1 MFHSLSVWLQI
12 IVSEWL
18 LFDANS
24 AIFQLYQGKEQVT
37 FIWDD
42 GEVRFILSWIFYSA
56 SWLKQQSVDRHV
68 ASLGHI
74 ILITSQ
80 PVFVLTPYHLMLRGE
95 AANTNFIVFGVTR
108 PGLEPT
114 IYCTLSEHA
123 NHYTT
128 RDRCGLDGRDIHTFY
143 HIYLASEVIL
153 SMVKSAIFNIVH
165 LIYVSSCYYNREVS
179 DFRHFVYILSLIV
192 NQ

>member
-123 NHYTT
+123 NHCTT
-128 RDRCGLDGRDIHTFY
+128 DTITTDYISCTF
-143 HIYLASEVIL
+143 IVDLNFFSLWSLIL
-153 SMVKSAIFNIVH
+153 SV
-165 LIYVSSCYYNREVS
+165 
-179 DFRHFVYILSLIV
+179 SLIWLSYWKLLV
-192 NQ
+192 SVTSNTL